1 MAKTI
6 LYHGSYC
13 IVQKPNLSLCNM
25 DKRSGADPLEV
36 IADFME
42 SDTAKILYDKET
54 GLWENGPDYIA
65 NEYEQEKALKAS

>member
-1 MAKTI
+1 MEKKINFAMNLLAQMTI
-6 LYHGSYC
+6 ST
-13 IVQKPNLSLCNM
+13 IAE
-25 DKRSGADPLEV
+25 RTGADPLEV

-65 NEYEQEKALKAS
+65 NEYEQERSLAKS

>member
-1 MAKTI
+1 MEKKINFAMNLLAQMTINTIAKRT
-6 LYHGSYC
+6 
-13 IVQKPNLSLCNM
+13 
-25 DKRSGADPLEV
+25 GADPLDV

-65 NEYEQEKALKAS
+65 NEYEQERATAKV